1 MNKRLFEKKAVF
13 YLAVGVSFSLLLF
26 SFIAVISIFN
36 NFTIF
41 KLLFTSLS
49 LILNLFA
56 FINLIEKY
64 NRAILFLNISLC
76 LFIILSGRAALTEIL
91 AHGFSRGYGTCI
103 YALLFIAVLIIVN
116 KYKIKKGKSDNEIE
130 EIGQYKE

>member
-13 YLAVGVSFSLLLF
+13 YLAVAASFSLLLF
-26 SFIAVISIFN
+26 SFIAVISTFN
-36 NFTIF
+36 NFTVF
-41 KLLFTSLS
+41 KLLFTSFS

-76 LFIILSGRAALTEIL
+76 LFIILSGKAALTEIL
-91 AHGFSRGYGTCI
+91 SNGFSRVYGTSK
-103 YALLFIAVLIIVN
+103 YALSFIAVLIIVN
-116 KYKIKKGKSDNEIE
+116 KYKVKKGKSENEIE
-130 EIGQYKE
+130 EIGQHKE